1 MDSQQ
6 LKLRRA
12 AEAEAAKEPSIK
24 PVMQFTAAVVVLLLI
39 GSATYD
45 ALT

>member
-12 AEAEAAKEPSIK
+12 AEVEAAKEPSTK
-24 PVMQFTAAVVVLLLI
+24 PVMQFTAAVLLLT